1 MTASMLGTADF
12 DRDVRQH
19 ISQVRWLEAAP
30 SIKTFFLNL
39 AVDTMGAPSRFL
51 LNGVLRWA
59 HWRLVRKIDR
69 MESSIKWFN
78 ENYDDFYERVC
89 RGSYI
94 PGHRFIGAV
103 QRVRAKNRHLMNVCN
118 KNRDDMKLVS
128 ASPQLVHAFENL
140 ASMAIGMDEALARF
154 EDLAVA
160 AHSCKIA
167 LKRSRELSK
176 DIRAALANYDA
187 EDELM
192 NDPELVALAG
202 AAVRRIRAETV

>member
-1 MTASMLGTADF
+1 M
-12 DRDVRQH
+12 R
-19 ISQVRWLEAAP
+19 
-30 SIKTFFLNL
+30 
-39 AVDTMGAPSRFL
+39 
-51 LNGVLRWA
+51 
-59 HWRLVRKIDR
+59 
-69 MESSIKWFN
+69 
-78 ENYDDFYERVC
+78 
-89 RGSYI
+89 RG
-94 PGHRFIGAV
+94 
-103 QRVRAKNRHLMNVCN
+103 RAQNRHLMNVCN